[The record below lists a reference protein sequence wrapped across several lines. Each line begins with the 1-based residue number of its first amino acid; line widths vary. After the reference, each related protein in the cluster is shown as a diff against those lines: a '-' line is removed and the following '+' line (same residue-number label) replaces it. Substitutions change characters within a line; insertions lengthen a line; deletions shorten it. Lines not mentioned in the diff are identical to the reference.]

1 MSWLILGK
9 KYWKFFVFGQLSF
22 AMMCVEI
29 IISALQKFES
39 ILGKLDSTLA
49 KISSGT
55 IFLIAIFMTS
65 FLPSQLPT
73 YTTLD

>member
-1 MSWLILGK
+1 MSWAILGK
-9 KYWKFFVFGQLSF
+9 QYRKFFVFGQLAF

-65 FLPSQLPT
+65 FLPSPLPT